1 MERPPTRGCR
11 PSGSRGPWLTVRRQG
26 GGRPLQRWFWSNRG
40 WRRYGAGWG
49 RGGLYSEHLERDHLP
64 PVTITLASAFP
75 LQALNAELASRSQQ
89 HAEQQQQLR
98 NHLQQVA
105 SEQQVRE
112 AQWQAERGQLMEQI
126 QRLTEE
132 AAAAVA
138 VAVGGASH
146 EQGPAASCW
155 ASALG
160 LESDGEDIDDEG
172 GRGQQQQPQPPQ
184 EKPGRRLPSRS

>member
-1 MERPPTRGCR
+1 
-11 PSGSRGPWLTVRRQG
+11 
-26 GGRPLQRWFWSNRG
+26 
-40 WRRYGAGWG
+40 
-49 RGGLYSEHLERDHLP
+49 
-64 PVTITLASAFP
+64 
-75 LQALNAELASRSQQ
+75 
-89 HAEQQQQLR
+89 
-98 NHLQQVA
+98 
-105 SEQQVRE
+105 
-112 AQWQAERGQLMEQI
+112 MEQI

-184 EKPGRRLPSRS
+184 EKPGRRLPSRSEQALGCRLQADAGVQVCLGPGSKEAQQTAALLEVAREEMQRLRDINQRLLDSRGVGGGGTSALRLKSEGNRLREQGGMD

>member
-1 MERPPTRGCR
+1 M
-11 PSGSRGPWLTVRRQG
+11 
-26 GGRPLQRWFWSNRG
+26 
-40 WRRYGAGWG
+40 
-49 RGGLYSEHLERDHLP
+49 
-64 PVTITLASAFP
+64 
-75 LQALNAELASRSQQ
+75 
-89 HAEQQQQLR
+89 
-98 NHLQQVA
+98 
-105 SEQQVRE
+105 RE

-160 LESDGEDIDDEG
+160 LESDEEELDDEG
-172 GRGQQQQPQPPQ
+172 GGGQQQRHLQPCQAK
-184 EKPGRRLPSRS
+184 KPGQRLPCESEQAVGCRLQADAGVQVCLGPGSKEAQQTAALLEVAREEMQRLRDINQRLLDSRGVGGGGTSALRLKSEGNRLREQGVRDNGL